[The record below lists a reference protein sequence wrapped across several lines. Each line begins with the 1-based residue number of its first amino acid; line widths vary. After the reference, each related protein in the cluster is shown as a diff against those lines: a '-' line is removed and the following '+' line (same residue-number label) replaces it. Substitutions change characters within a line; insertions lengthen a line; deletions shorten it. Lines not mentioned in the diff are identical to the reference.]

1 MNAEYVLYG
10 MPISLFTRK
19 LESALIFYRA
29 PFRNERK
36 AGDIAEQV
44 EMRAGTHQVPALL
57 TPENWMIADTTPI
70 IALLD
75 ARFPAR
81 RLVPEGPLGVLV
93 HIVEEILDEWFART
107 MVHFRWHYE
116 ENTRHV
122 VSALLEREVTL
133 EEAREF
139 PLAKWGPRACR
150 ATGTESEYQQQAAE
164 KEYFAMLDALESQLA
179 ATPYALGGRP
189 TAVDTILLGGLRAHT
204 NADPVPDLSGWS
216 KVCEWDASRA
226 DAWDGGGS
234 LAPFPAST
242 PFAAH
247 ITRLGRDLYAPFA
260 LGNAEALAGGHK
272 AFSIDSYGEETSY
285 LAREYPERSR
295 RMIQQRIRHQLD
307 AQGLEQVGDWLDQT
321 GLAACFMP

>member
-75 ARFPAR
+75 ARYPAR

-139 PLAKWGPRACR
+139 PLAKWGPRSCR
-150 ATGTESEYQQQAAE
+150 ASGTEREQQQRAA
-164 KEYFAMLDALESQLA
+164 
-179 ATPYALGGRP
+179 
-189 TAVDTILLGGLRAHT
+189 V
-204 NADPVPDLSGWS
+204 
-216 KVCEWDASRA
+216 
-226 DAWDGGGS
+226 
-234 LAPFPAST
+234 
-242 PFAAH
+242 
-247 ITRLGRDLYAPFA
+247 
-260 LGNAEALAGGHK
+260 
-272 AFSIDSYGEETSY
+272 
-285 LAREYPERSR
+285 
-295 RMIQQRIRHQLD
+295 
-307 AQGLEQVGDWLDQT
+307 
-321 GLAACFMP
+321 